1 MEQRFTLGNLTV
13 DLEAYN
19 VWVNERRLRLTYS
32 EFELLSILVRRAG
45 AVVPREDLAREM
57 WGGEPAEHRLNVQVC
72 RLRKKLEDS
81 HPWRVKTVR
90 RRGYALIAEDEP
102 SRVA

>member
-1 MEQRFTLGNLTV
+1 MEQRFTLGNLIV

-19 VWVNERRLRLTYS
+19 VWVNERRLSLTYS
-32 EFELLSILVRRAG
+32 EFELLTILVKRAG
-45 AVVPREDLAREM
+45 AVVPREELAREM
-57 WGGEPAEHRLNVQVC
+57 WGDEPAEHRLNVQVC

-90 RRGYALIAEDEP
+90 RRGYALVAEDDQT
-102 SRVA
+102 RVA

>member
-1 MEQRFTLGNLTV
+1 MDQRFTLGNLVV

-19 VWVNERRLRLTYS
+19 VWVDERRLSLTYS
-32 EFELLSILVRRAG
+32 EFELLTLLVRRAG
-45 AVVPREDLAREM
+45 AVVPRDELARGM
-57 WGGEPAEHRLNVQVC
+57 WGDEPAEHRLNVQVC

-90 RRGYALIAEDEP
+90 RRGYALVAEDEQP
-102 SRVA
+102 RVA